1 MFPTQKYLRRYG
13 YLKPATK
20 VLPHL
25 RASWDQD
32 LTQSSM
38 EGDHEIRK
46 AIRKL
51 QPIVGLPVTGKLT
64 DEEAVKIINQMRC
77 GMKDFHAGKRTK
89 RFTLEGTFWKSKV
102 RNVTYYLIL
111 ATSFPG
117 LIP

>member
-1 MFPTQKYLRRYG
+1 
-13 YLKPATK
+13 
-20 VLPHL
+20 
-25 RASWDQD
+25 
-32 LTQSSM
+32 M
-38 EGDHEIRK
+38 EGDPEIRK

-51 QPIVGLPVTGKLT
+51 QRIVGLPVTGKIT

-102 RNVTYYLIL
+102 RYVTYIIL
-111 ATSFPG
+111 ATSFPE